1 MDEAGSRFSIASD
14 FSGKLPRFGVKRPGL
29 EVEDSGELAA
39 IILAVPNPR
48 STF

>member
-14 FSGKLPRFGVKRPGL
+14 FSLVNSRGLAGL

-39 IILAVPNPR
+39 IILAIPNPR